1 MYLVNR
7 FPMFGRFRREV
18 LRGGGVRIVRGTRKP
33 RFKKGGH
40 STFKSDES
48 VVW

>member
-1 MYLVNR
+1 
-7 FPMFGRFRREV
+7 MFGRFRRDVV

-40 STFKSDES
+40 YSRMDGCRMIY
-48 VVW
+48 